1 MKPLTTEF
9 LDTAAKRLHTAGTI
23 ADDDP
28 ATALS
33 TAYYADLY
41 AARAALHEHDITVR
55 SHRGTWH
62 EFRTRFVL
70 TGHVDAELATAMQRL
85 QTAREQA
92 DYDAAD
98 VAPTDARSAIDVVNR
113 FIAGTTTALQNQT

>member
-1 MKPLTTEF
+1 MTTQ
-9 LDTAAKRLHTAGTI
+9 R
-23 ADDDP
+23 P
-28 ATALS
+28 
-33 TAYYADLY
+33 
-41 AARAALHEHDITVR
+41 
-55 SHRGTWH
+55 
-62 EFRTRFVL
+62 FVL